1 MFNFFNTFNK
11 HCVQLYVCTT
21 TIARIYLTNSKNIV
35 VFLGKIRHDNKNV
48 KV

>member
-1 MFNFFNTFNK
+1 MS
-11 HCVQLYVCTT
+11 VCKP

-35 VFLGKIRHDNKNV
+35 VFLEKSKHDNKNV

>member
-1 MFNFFNTFNK
+1 MS
-11 HCVQLYVCTT
+11 VCTP

-35 VFLGKIRHDNKNV
+35 FLEKSKHDNKNV

>member
-1 MFNFFNTFNK
+1 MTFK
-11 HCVQLYVCTT
+11 FVCTP

-35 VFLGKIRHDNKNV
+35 VFLESKHDNKNV